1 MKKNIDSHIP
11 YVTGK
16 EIYYLKKALKKKK
29 PIKFNIPYVSSKSS
43 YYISKVLGSKN
54 TAGNGVFTK
63 KCQNF
68 LKRNF

>member
-1 MKKNIDSHIP
+1 MKKNIETLVP

-16 EIYYLKKALKKKK
+16 EIYYLKKKKS
-29 PIKFNIPYVSSKSS
+29 IKFNIPYVSSKSS

-68 LKRNF
+68 